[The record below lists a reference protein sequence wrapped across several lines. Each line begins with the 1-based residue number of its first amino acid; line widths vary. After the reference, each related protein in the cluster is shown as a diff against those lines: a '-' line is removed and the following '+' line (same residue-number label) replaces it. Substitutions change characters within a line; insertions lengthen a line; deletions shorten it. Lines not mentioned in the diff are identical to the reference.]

1 MKLIRR
7 IGRNLRDAFKSVI
20 RNFSLSLSSI
30 SCITITLIVVMASI
44 VMSYN
49 VENFTENISKDVTI
63 VVFVDSEVTGEALT
77 KYEEKI
83 NNIENID
90 KEKTEYV
97 SKEQAAENFKND
109 DPIFEVVME
118 EWGEEDNPL
127 LDSYKLK
134 VHNIEK
140 IKETADRI
148 EGFEETF
155 SVSYGEEIVTQLV
168 TVFNAISNV
177 TFWLVIALVLVT
189 AFLITNTIKLTIFS
203 RQREIEIMRLVGASN
218 SSIKM
223 PFVIEGLFL
232 GVIGSII
239 PIIITIYG
247 YMSLYD
253 FFGGKLLDSNLAK
266 LIVPT
271 PFVYIVSL
279 LLLLI
284 GIFVGMFGSWT
295 ASRKYLKI

>member
-140 IKETADRI
+140 IKETADQI

-177 TFWLVIALVLVT
+177 TF
-189 AFLITNTIKLTIFS
+189 
-203 RQREIEIMRLVGASN
+203 
-218 SSIKM
+218 
-223 PFVIEGLFL
+223 
-232 GVIGSII
+232 
-239 PIIITIYG
+239 
-247 YMSLYD
+247 
-253 FFGGKLLDSNLAK
+253 
-266 LIVPT
+266 
-271 PFVYIVSL
+271 
-279 LLLLI
+279 
-284 GIFVGMFGSWT
+284 
-295 ASRKYLKI
+295 

>member
-97 SKEQAAENFKND
+97 SKEQAAENF
-109 DPIFEVVME
+109 
-118 EWGEEDNPL
+118 
-127 LDSYKLK
+127 S
-134 VHNIEK
+134 
-140 IKETADRI
+140 
-148 EGFEETF
+148 
-155 SVSYGEEIVTQLV
+155 
-168 TVFNAISNV
+168 
-177 TFWLVIALVLVT
+177 
-189 AFLITNTIKLTIFS
+189 
-203 RQREIEIMRLVGASN
+203 
-218 SSIKM
+218 
-223 PFVIEGLFL
+223 
-232 GVIGSII
+232 
-239 PIIITIYG
+239 
-247 YMSLYD
+247 
-253 FFGGKLLDSNLAK
+253 
-266 LIVPT
+266 
-271 PFVYIVSL
+271 
-279 LLLLI
+279 
-284 GIFVGMFGSWT
+284 
-295 ASRKYLKI
+295 